1 MSKQNWKVGE
11 TYDTVGGSSVRRF
24 VEADDEIPDTA
35 K

>member
-1 MSKQNWKVGE
+1 MSVEFKVGE
-11 TYDTVGGSSVRRF
+11 TVGGSSVRRF